1 MKLKVI
7 IFLISTLSFNL
18 SFAVPSVRLDLH
30 GMGGST
36 GLKLSFTPY
45 NSAYATNATI
55 NNCVSPD
62 FANGVASNCAGSNW
76 MSTKPAITV
85 EQDEDGN
92 NVNVSLNLE
101 DRNASELVSNAI
113 TKIISTL
120 NKPLDPDDHYGYGY
134 SNMKGAKGWIPYDD
148 VSNFN
153 YSAEKGFDAY
163 TFGKLTIIDRTE
175 KDPDTGDIVE
185 HNCNVILATYRSSWK
200 DGNFWEIFFQQKQW
214 CGGINIALSSNAH
227 GVIQIERKKSYIPV
241 QSATEFISASNT

>member
-85 EQDEDGN
+85 KQDEDGN

-101 DRNASELVSNAI
+101 DRNASELVGDAI

-134 SNMKGAKGWIPYDD
+134 SNVQIDKGWID
-148 VSNFN
+148 
-153 YSAEKGFDAY
+153 YSDTSDFSGSADLGFDAY
-163 TFGKLTIIDRTE
+163 TFGTLTITDLTK
-175 KDPDTGDIVE
+175 KDTDGKYHE
-185 HNCNVILATYRSSWK
+185 YNCNVILATFVASSVS
-200 DGNFWEIFFQQKQW
+200 NHNWEIFFQQREW
-214 CGGINIALSSNAH
+214 CGGINIGLGSNTSK
-227 GVIQIERKKSYIPV
+227 VIQIERKK
-241 QSATEFISASNT
+241 